1 MVELELFQHKNTKML
16 QLNLPQYEFKIKKE
30 AEKLLIFDVLRKKY
44 VKLNPE
50 EWVRQNFIQFLM
62 IEKNYP
68 AALIAVEQELKLNGM
83 KKRCDAVVYN
93 LDAEPIMIIEFKAP
107 EVNINQKV
115 FDQVAVYNSKLKVEF
130 LIVSNGMQ
138 HYSCRINLDDAKYE
152 FFTDVP
158 TYSELMK

>member
-1 MVELELFQHKNTKML
+1 MVKLELFQHKNTKML

-62 IEKNYP
+62 IEKKYP

-83 KKRCDAVVYN
+83 KK
-93 LDAEPIMIIEFKAP
+93 
-107 EVNINQKV
+107 
-115 FDQVAVYNSKLKVEF
+115 
-130 LIVSNGMQ
+130 
-138 HYSCRINLDDAKYE
+138 
-152 FFTDVP
+152 
-158 TYSELMK
+158 

>member
-1 MVELELFQHKNTKML
+1 
-16 QLNLPQYEFKIKKE
+16 
-30 AEKLLIFDVLRKKY
+30 
-44 VKLNPE
+44 
-50 EWVRQNFIQFLM
+50 
-62 IEKNYP
+62 
-68 AALIAVEQELKLNGM
+68 
-83 KKRCDAVVYN
+83 
-93 LDAEPIMIIEFKAP
+93 MIIEFKAP
-107 EVNINQKV
+107 EVSINQNV